1 MNKVSTVDMRRKAE
15 EIVSQI
21 HLPEIPAREFRLNAP
36 EGSDIF
42 QLLNEALQKCSAS
55 GGGKVIVPSGR
66 YRCGG
71 PINMHFFTELHL
83 EEGCFIKFTHDPS
96 CYLPPVPTRWG
107 GVEIINYSP
116 MVYANGIT
124 DTALTGKGVLCGSSE
139 KWRSFQE
146 LQTPARSRSHTLEA
160 QHIPLEERIF
170 GEGSFMRP
178 SMIQFRKCER
188 VLVDGITC
196 VDAPLWMLHPLYC
209 SHLTVRNVYMDSMF
223 VCNDGIDV
231 DSCNNVLIE
240 KSHFRN
246 GDDAVVLKSGRDADG
261 RRVGIPCKNVVVREC
276 VFHECLHGF
285 AIGSELSGGAESVYV
300 YDIRMEDIFRQ
311 AISFKSCPGRGGVI
325 KDIHIADIEIVK
337 AGDHAV
343 SIVSEYVD
351 KYTGDERTCYKDI
364 ELLNVHCHYAENG
377 FVLEG
382 SEAFPLENVLFDNV
396 VVDIAPVVCDGKK
409 FIGSLEFRHVSV
421 NGEEIKCSLI

>member
-1 MNKVSTVDMRRKAE
+1 MRRKAE
-15 EIVSQI
+15 EIVNQI
-21 HLPEIPAREFRLNAP
+21 RLPEIPAREFRLNAP

-42 QLLNEALQKCSAS
+42 QLLNETLQKCSAS
-55 GGGKVIVPSGR
+55 GGGKVIIPSGR

-71 PINMHFFTELHL
+71 PIKMHSFTELHL
-83 EEGCFIKFTHDPS
+83 EEGCFIKFTHEPS

-124 DTALTGKGVLCGSSE
+124 DTALTGRGVLCGSSE

-170 GEGSFMRP
+170 GEGAFMRP
-178 SMIQFRKCER
+178 SMVQFRKCER
-188 VLVDGITC
+188 VLIDGITC

-246 GDDAVVLKSGRDADG
+246 GDDAIVLKSGRDADG

-276 VFHECLHGF
+276 VFHTCG
-285 AIGSELSGGAESVYV
+285 
-300 YDIRMEDIFRQ
+300 
-311 AISFKSCPGRGGVI
+311 
-325 KDIHIADIEIVK
+325 
-337 AGDHAV
+337 
-343 SIVSEYVD
+343 
-351 KYTGDERTCYKDI
+351 TGPWRD
-364 ELLNVHCHYAENG
+364 A
-377 FVLEG
+377 
-382 SEAFPLENVLFDNV
+382 
-396 VVDIAPVVCDGKK
+396 
-409 FIGSLEFRHVSV
+409 
-421 NGEEIKCSLI
+421 